1 MAEPSPVTARQ
12 CAAARMLL
20 DWTQTDLAEASGA
33 SKRAI
38 SDFEAGKSSPRRV
51 TLDAIE
57 AAFIVAG
64 LRLLESGGV
73 DVEPKEG

>member
-1 MAEPSPVTARQ
+1 MADPSPITARQ

-38 SDFEAGKSSPRRV
+38 SDFEAKHQ
-51 TLDAIE
+51 IE
-57 AAFIVAG
+57 
-64 LRLLESGGV
+64 
-73 DVEPKEG
+73 